1 MYGLLTAAYRGH
13 RIRFKSVLYRKGV
26 WRYLISVEL
35 KQHEFYAFLFI
46 NNRFTEDSRR
56 EKNVLLIFMTDF
68 SPKDKISTKDSI
80 RSLKNLLS
88 KISRKFP
95 NIEQNTM
102 SRFEKLFREFVEKGR
117 TDDKIDNEDLAFLEE
132 LFSKISTTKEEFNDV
147 DLELI
152 GYLKFFIQQMYDK
165 GKK

>member
-1 MYGLLTAAYRGH
+1 
-13 RIRFKSVLYRKGV
+13 
-26 WRYLISVEL
+26 
-35 KQHEFYAFLFI
+35 
-46 NNRFTEDSRR
+46 
-56 EKNVLLIFMTDF
+56 MTDF